1 MERNPLSQGAPRWW
15 LAPTRFAHAPLT
27 LLRKAVQHYYPQS
40 EAWVRHAP
48 VGIRAQATG
57 ELGAPSP
64 R

>member
-1 MERNPLSQGAPRWW
+1 MERKPLSQAAPRWW
-15 LAPTRFAHAPLT
+15 LAPTRFAEAPLT

-40 EAWVRHAP
+40 DTWVRHAP
-48 VGIRAQATG
+48 VGIRAQATA